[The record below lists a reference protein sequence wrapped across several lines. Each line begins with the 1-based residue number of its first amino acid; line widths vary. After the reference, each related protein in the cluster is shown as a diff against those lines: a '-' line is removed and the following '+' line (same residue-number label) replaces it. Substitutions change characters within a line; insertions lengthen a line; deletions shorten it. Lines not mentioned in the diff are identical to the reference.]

1 MKPNSSPQADYPIK
15 VFTHTAENEGS
26 PLYEG
31 IYGLRLNY
39 SAQVCLCPRYD
50 TVAYGLPPDPAL
62 LNALHPIEEDITTV
76 DAARAFT
83 ITAGPLILLEQE
95 DQAGQLL
102 QRNYAVADFLYPK
115 EAFPGVNY
123 ARKYT
128 VSFYCLTQ
136 AEYRQ
141 YAAELEAIMNRE
153 FSSTNVEDQPQ
164 SYNKLSNLRHF
175 GVIARVDELLRTY
188 PHLLSDYE
196 REMLAL

>member
-1 MKPNSSPQADYPIK
+1 MKPIPQANYPIK

-26 PLYEG
+26 DLYDG

-39 SAQVCLCPRYD
+39 SIRVCLCPRYD
-50 TVAYGLPPDPAL
+50 TMAYGFPPDPAL
-62 LNALHPIEEDITTV
+62 LNALHPMGEEIVTV

-83 ITAGPLILLEQE
+83 LTAGPLVLLEQE
-95 DQAGQLL
+95 AQAGQLL
-102 QRNYAVADFLYPK
+102 QRA
-115 EAFPGVNY
+115 
-123 ARKYT
+123 YT
-128 VSFYCLTQ
+128 VSDFLDPAEALPGLNYDEQYTVFFYCLTQ

-141 YAAELEAIMNRE
+141 YATELEAIMNRE

>member
-1 MKPNSSPQADYPIK
+1 MKPIPQADYPIK

-26 PLYEG
+26 EIYDG

-39 SAQVCLCPRYD
+39 SIRVCLCPRYD
-50 TVAYGLPPDPAL
+50 TVAYGFPPDPAL
-62 LNALHPIEEDITTV
+62 LNALHPIEEEIVTV

-83 ITAGPLILLEQE
+83 ITAGPLVLLEQA

-102 QRNYAVADFLYPK
+102 QRAYAVADFLYPE

-128 VSFYCLTQ
+128 VFFYCLTP
-136 AEYRQ
+136 AEYAH
-141 YAAELEAIMNRE
+141 YAAELEAILNRE
-153 FSSTNVEDQPQ
+153 FSSTDVEDQPQ
-164 SYNKLSNLRHF
+164 AYNKLHNLRHF

-188 PHLLSDYE
+188 PYLLSDYE
-196 REMLAL
+196 RQLLAL